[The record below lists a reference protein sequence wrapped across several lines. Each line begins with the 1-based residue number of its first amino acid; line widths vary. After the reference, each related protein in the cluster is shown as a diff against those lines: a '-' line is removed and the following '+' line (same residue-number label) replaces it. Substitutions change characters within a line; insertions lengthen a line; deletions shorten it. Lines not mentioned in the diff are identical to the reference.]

1 MQVVEKA
8 GGGKGM
14 DIAKMI
20 VFTVIFIG
28 IMWFILAMA
37 FDSYSDKKNKG
48 NLEKDTKII
57 DITEDLLKSYNNANQ
72 DSNIDI
78 SEMDSNLNQNT
89 HQNRKYNHSNPL
101 IYLPKDIK
109 TNNNY
114 TTKYIKDK
122 SLILKFWNGEFPLW
136 ISFWIFGTIGS
147 GIINGIDKFLNRESL
162 VKYWI
167 DFIQNNGILTFKI
180 IFISFYIFSFAYI
193 WFVIIGT
200 WRSSNNYNGPSILA
214 VLTKIIIILRAFATI
229 FIFINIKMII
239 EM

>member
-1 MQVVEKA
+1 
-8 GGGKGM
+8 M

-57 DITEDLLKSYNNANQ
+57 DITEDLLKSYDNANQ

-89 HQNRKYNHSNPL
+89 HQNRECNHSNPL

-109 TNNNY
+109 T
-114 TTKYIKDK
+114 
-122 SLILKFWNGEFPLW
+122 
-136 ISFWIFGTIGS
+136 
-147 GIINGIDKFLNRESL
+147 
-162 VKYWI
+162 
-167 DFIQNNGILTFKI
+167 
-180 IFISFYIFSFAYI
+180 
-193 WFVIIGT
+193 
-200 WRSSNNYNGPSILA
+200 
-214 VLTKIIIILRAFATI
+214 
-229 FIFINIKMII
+229 
-239 EM
+239 